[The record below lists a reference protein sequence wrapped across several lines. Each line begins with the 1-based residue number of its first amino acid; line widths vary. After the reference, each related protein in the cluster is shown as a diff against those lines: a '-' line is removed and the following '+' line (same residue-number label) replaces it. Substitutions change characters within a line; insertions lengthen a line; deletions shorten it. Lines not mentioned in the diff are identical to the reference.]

1 MKTAISFKVLA
12 ITLVIAVTVMA
23 VTGITSY
30 AISKQAIE
38 DEIFRKLTAVREMKA
53 QQVESYFE
61 NISNQIRILAQSEGT
76 VQAAKRLVGAQVQI
90 RDGLKFAPPEQAKA
104 YLEGA
109 RNSLRSFYLDK
120 YLAQY
125 GRLDQL
131 RAAELAENVDQLL
144 PRTDVGLLMQHA
156 LIVDNPYG
164 LGEKNK
170 LTNVRGPNGAP
181 GFRPYQT
188 AHADLHPFF
197 NEYLNTYG
205 YYDLFIIDARQ
216 GSIVYSV
223 FKETDYGTSLLDG
236 PHADTNIAE
245 LFGKVIASTGYQKL
259 GKPADDP
266 TQRLVDFRPYD
277 PSYGAPAAFVAAPIF
292 DGRQLIAVLIAQMPV
307 DRINQLMT
315 SNESWETVGLGRTG
329 ETYLVGGD
337 GLMRNQSRFLI
348 EDKQGF
354 IGQVTENGLAE
365 ETIRQIRVH
374 NSTVGLMPVDSEGTR
389 AARAGESGHKII
401 RDYRGISVLSSF
413 RPLNIPGL
421 DWVIMSEIDESEAF
435 APLESMKQRFLTTAT
450 IILALVIYI
459 SFFFSR
465 SLTVPL
471 RRLRAEAGKLAE
483 GDLSTAVELKAS
495 DEIGDLAQSFESMRQ
510 SLSGVVNDLQ
520 AERALLEQRVEERT
534 HELNELLAKQEEQ
547 NETLE
552 SRNSE
557 LLEVQRQL
565 ENSGK
570 ELEASRKRIDSILHA
585 SPDAIIVIDPKGVI
599 VLANQ
604 STTKAFGYTSYELIG
619 HKVNKLMPDA
629 VAVEHDSY
637 LERLEWG
644 REPHLI
650 GKGSREVEARRRD
663 GTVFPADLTLAMADT
678 EGGRLYVGILRDITQ
693 RKSMEAEIIA
703 AMERAKE
710 ANEAKSAFLANMSH
724 ELRTPMNAII
734 GYAEILREDA
744 EDEENEAIIPDLDKI
759 ISAGKHL
766 LSLINDVLDLSKIE
780 SGKMELYLEDFAIAD
795 TVNEVASTVQS
806 LVAKNNNQL
815 EIVLEDGLGSM
826 HADMT
831 KVRQMLFNLVSNAAK
846 FTHEGTI
853 TIDVASR
860 NEARGRRILM
870 RVRDTG
876 IGIPAH
882 KLEHIF
888 EEFTQADDS
897 TTRNYGGTGLGLALV
912 RNFAEMMGGDI
923 HVDSVEGEGSTFTID
938 LPLHVIDL
946 EQRETTMPE
955 DHDDQSGLSGKSRGE
970 LVLVI
975 DDDQQA
981 RDLLRRHLEAQG
993 RTVILAG
1000 DGEEGIELARNYH
1013 PAIITL
1019 DVMMPGL
1026 DGWAVLSRLKNDP
1039 ATQDIPVVMVSMVAE
1054 EGIGASLGAVGHLR
1068 KPVNRDQL
1076 KALVDAQCRPESR
1089 VLVVED
1095 DVAAREVI
1103 RRTLDDAGYKVLEAA
1118 HGREALD
1125 KVEAHTI
1132 DIILLDLMMPVMD
1145 GFEFLA
1151 RLREDARHAEVPVI
1165 VVSAK
1170 DLTEEDR
1177 KRLAQGHVAAI
1188 LAKEGE
1194 SVESVLDQ
1202 IEALIGETV
1211 SGSAT
1216 GSN

>member
-76 VQAAKRLVGAQVQI
+76 VQAAKRLIGAEVQI
-90 RDGLKFAPPEQAKA
+90 RDGLKFAPPEQAEA
-104 YLEGA
+104 YLDRA
-109 RNSLRSFYLDK
+109 RSYLRSFYLDK
-120 YLAQY
+120 YLAEY
-125 GRLDQL
+125 GRLDEL

-144 PRTDVGLLMQHA
+144 PRTDAGLLMQHA

-181 GFRPYQT
+181 GFRPYQA
-188 AHADLHPFF
+188 AHAKLHPFF

-205 YYDLFIIDARQ
+205 YYDLFIIDARK
-216 GSIVYSV
+216 GSIAYSV
-223 FKETDYGTSLLDG
+223 FKETDFGTSLIDG

-245 LFGKVIASTGYQKL
+245 LFGKVITSTGYQKL
-259 GKPADDP
+259 GKPQDDP
-266 TQRLVDFRPYD
+266 AQRLVDFRPYD

-307 DRINQLMT
+307 DRINHLMT

-348 EDKQGF
+348 EDKQSF
-354 IGQVTENGLAE
+354 IDLVTENGLAE

-374 NSTVGLMPVDSEGTR
+374 NSTVGLMPVDSAGTR
-389 AARAGESGHKII
+389 AARSGESGHKII
-401 RDYRGISVLSSF
+401 QDYRGISVLSSF
-413 RPLNIPGL
+413 RPLDIPGL
-421 DWVIMSEIDESEAF
+421 DWVIMSEMDESEAF
-435 APLESMKQRFLTTAT
+435 APLESLKQRFLTTAT

-471 RRLRAEAGKLAE
+471 RRLRVEAGKLAE

-510 SLSGVVNDLQ
+510 SLSTVVNDLQ
-520 AERALLEQRVEERT
+520 AERALLEHRVDERT

-552 SRNSE
+552 SRNNE

-565 ENSGK
+565 EDSGK

-585 SPDAIIVIDPKGVI
+585 SPDAIVVIDPKGEI

-604 STTKAFGYTSYELIG
+604 STTRAFGYTSYELIG

-629 VAVEHDSY
+629 IAAEHDQY

-650 GKGSREVEARRRD
+650 GKGIREVEARRRD
-663 GTVFPADLTLAMADT
+663 GTVFPADLTLAMVDT

-693 RKSMEAEIIA
+693 RKSMEREILEAMQRAE
-703 AMERAKE
+703 E

-744 EDEENEAIIPDLDKI
+744 EDEGNDDVIPDLDKI
-759 ISAGKHL
+759 ITAGKHL
-766 LSLINDVLDLSKIE
+766 LALINDVLDLSKIE
-780 SGKMELYLEDFAIAD
+780 SGKMELYLEDFAVAD

-815 EIVLEDGLGSM
+815 DILLEDGLGDM
-826 HADMT
+826 RADMT

-846 FTHEGTI
+846 FTHEGTV

-860 NEARGRRILM
+860 DDASGRRIM
-870 RVRDTG
+870 MHVRDTG
-876 IGIPAH
+876 IGIPVN

-897 TTRNYGGTGLGLALV
+897 TTRNYGGTGLGLSLV
-912 RNFAEMMGGDI
+912 RRFAEMMGGSI
-923 HVDSVEGEGSTFTID
+923 SVESIEGEGSTFTID
-938 LPLHVIDL
+938 LPANVTDP
-946 EQRETTMPE
+946 EQREATVGGVPGGEGRATE
-955 DHDDQSGLSGKSRGE
+955 KTRGE

-993 RTVILAG
+993 RKVILASG
-1000 DGEEGIELARNYH
+1000 GEEGIELARNH
-1013 PAIITL
+1013 RPAIITL

-1026 DGWAVLSRLKNDP
+1026 DGWAVLSRLKDDP
-1039 ATQDIPVVMVSMVAE
+1039 LTHDIPVVMVSMVAE
-1054 EGIGASLGAVGHLR
+1054 QGIGASLGAVGHLR

-1076 KALVDAQCRPESR
+1076 KALVDANCHPDSR

-1095 DVAAREVI
+1095 DVAAREVM
-1103 RRTLDDAGYKVLEAA
+1103 RRTLDDSGYAVFEAA
-1118 HGREALD
+1118 NGREALD
-1125 KVEAHTI
+1125 KLETSDV

-1151 RLREDARHAEVPVI
+1151 TLRREARHAELPVV

-1170 DLTEEDR
+1170 DLTEDDR
-1177 KRLAQGHVAAI
+1177 RRLVQGHVAAI
-1188 LAKEGE
+1188 LAKEGD
-1194 SVESVLDQ
+1194 SVEKLLEQ
-1202 IEALIGETV
+1202 IEALINETV
-1211 SGSAT
+1211 NSSVV
-1216 GSN
+1216 S